1 MERWILHCDM
11 NSFYA
16 SVELL
21 SRPELKNRP
30 VAVCG
35 NPKDRRGIVLA
46 KNELAKKCGVKTAET
61 IWSAERK
68 CPGLVLLPPHYDRYD
83 EYSDIVNRIYVRYT
97 DLVEPFSIDESWLD
111 ITGSLDH
118 FGKHAAEIADEIRS
132 VVTNETG
139 LTLSVGVSY
148 NKIFAKMGSDYKKPD
163 ATTLIDRSNYK
174 QILWPMPARE
184 MFFVGSVT
192 AEKLKGMNIHTIGDI
207 ASANPLFL
215 QEALGKHG
223 AQLYTYANGLDD
235 SPVAK
240 FSERRAYKSVGN
252 GITFKRNLTGID
264 DVRTALK
271 ALSDRVASR
280 LRAEG
285 LRAGGVKLDIKDPD
299 FKVITRQLQL
309 EKPTDLASDIHAA
322 AMDLAERNWQF
333 TDPIRLLTVTGIS
346 LVDNLADEQLSFD
359 TLMDNTHEKD
369 RAMEETLDSIR
380 EKFGKYAI
388 VYGGL
393 VGNDLGISNG
403 RREDVE
409 YEER

>member
-68 CPGLVLLPPHYDRYD
+68 CPGLVLLPPHYDHYD

-118 FGKHAAEIADEIRS
+118 FGKEAAEIADEIRS
-132 VVTNETG
+132 VVTSETG

-163 ATTLIDRSNYK
+163 ATTLIDRNNYK

-184 MFFVGSVT
+184 MFFVGRVT

-322 AMDLAERNWQF
+322 AMDLAERNWRF
-333 TDPIRLLTVTGIS
+333 ADPIRLLTVTGIN
-346 LVDNLADEQLSFD
+346 LVDNLADEQLSFE
-359 TLMDNTHEKD
+359 TLIDNTHEKD

-403 RREDVE
+403 RREDIE

>member
-68 CPGLVLLPPHYDRYD
+68 CPGLVLLPPHYDHYD

-118 FGKHAAEIADEIRS
+118 FGKEAAEIADEIRS

-163 ATTLIDRSNYK
+163 ATTLIDRNNYK

-184 MFFVGSVT
+184 MFFVGRVT

-322 AMDLAERNWQF
+322 AMDLAERNWRF
-333 TDPIRLLTVTGIS
+333 ADPIRLLTVTGIN
-346 LVDNLADEQLSFD
+346 LVDNLADEQLSFE
-359 TLMDNTHEKD
+359 TLIDNTHEKD

-403 RREDVE
+403 RREDIE

>member
-1 MERWILHCDM
+1 M
-11 NSFYA
+11 
-16 SVELL
+16 
-21 SRPELKNRP
+21 
-30 VAVCG
+30 
-35 NPKDRRGIVLA
+35 
-46 KNELAKKCGVKTAET
+46 
-61 IWSAERK
+61 
-68 CPGLVLLPPHYDRYD
+68 LLPPHYDHYD

-118 FGKHAAEIADEIRS
+118 FGKEAAEIADEIRS
-132 VVTNETG
+132 VVTSETG

-163 ATTLIDRSNYK
+163 ATTLIDRNNYK

-184 MFFVGSVT
+184 MFFVGRVT

-271 ALSDRVASR
+271 ALSDAS
-280 LRAEG
+280 
-285 LRAGGVKLDIKDPD
+285 
-299 FKVITRQLQL
+299 
-309 EKPTDLASDIHAA
+309 
-322 AMDLAERNWQF
+322 
-333 TDPIRLLTVTGIS
+333 
-346 LVDNLADEQLSFD
+346 
-359 TLMDNTHEKD
+359 
-369 RAMEETLDSIR
+369 
-380 EKFGKYAI
+380 
-388 VYGGL
+388 
-393 VGNDLGISNG
+393 
-403 RREDVE
+403 
-409 YEER
+409 